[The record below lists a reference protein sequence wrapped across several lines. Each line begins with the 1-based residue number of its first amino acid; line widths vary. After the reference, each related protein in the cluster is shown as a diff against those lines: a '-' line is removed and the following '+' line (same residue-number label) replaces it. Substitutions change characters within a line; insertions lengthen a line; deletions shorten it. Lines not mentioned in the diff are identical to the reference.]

1 MSVTVENRVAKIFL
15 HSVDIRN
22 VSDTS
27 SPSLRRA
34 LRNKKIRKTDSC
46 MAISVQTHIDVET
59 VMYSTYR

>member
-1 MSVTVENRVAKIFL
+1 MSAYVENRVAKIFL

-34 LRNKKIRKTDSC
+34 LRNKKIRKTDRC
-46 MAISVQTHIDVET
+46 MAMSVQTHSDVEI
-59 VMYSTYR
+59 VR